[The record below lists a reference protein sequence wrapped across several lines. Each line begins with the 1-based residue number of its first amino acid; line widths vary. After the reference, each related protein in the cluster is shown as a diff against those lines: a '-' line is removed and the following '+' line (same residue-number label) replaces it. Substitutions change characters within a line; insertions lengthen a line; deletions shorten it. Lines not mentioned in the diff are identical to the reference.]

1 MSNEL
6 KGPLF
11 NQIRNNF
18 DAVDL
23 YEFTVHVRQYTAKL
37 DFGCER
43 VVFGQDVRL
52 LVNYKEV
59 ISVSQLIDMLH
70 SRIPWGSR
78 QREKLVWRNMSDTYV
93 QIEHSHEL

>member
-18 DAVDL
+18 DAADL
-23 YEFTVHVRQYTAKL
+23 YEFMVHVRQYAAKL

-43 VVFGQDVRL
+43 VVFEQDVRL

-59 ISVSQLIDMLH
+59 VSVSQLIDILH
-70 SRIPWGSR
+70 SRIAWGSR
-78 QREKLVWRNMSDTYV
+78 RRKKLV
-93 QIEHSHEL
+93 